1 MSQKLCLYLYV
12 WVLCLTPVSSV
23 WPNEVFEN
31 YDTKLQSI
39 KVRFQVE
46 EQLIDMNDTR
56 MSKEILLLLWI
67 AVTHNWLEKSTS
79 WLLSPQCMRGDTSR
93 TKIDT
98 YSNKASTFD
107 GQGQQHI
114 TVDIQSKCWG
124 GTKTWPATSAL
135 CTILTILLTLWN
147 SEQKN
152 RLLINKTFLFF
163 IKIRWKT
170 KKFY

>member
-67 AVTHNWLEKSTS
+67 AVTHN
-79 WLLSPQCMRGDTSR
+79 
-93 TKIDT
+93 
-98 YSNKASTFD
+98 
-107 GQGQQHI
+107 
-114 TVDIQSKCWG
+114 
-124 GTKTWPATSAL
+124 
-135 CTILTILLTLWN
+135 
-147 SEQKN
+147 
-152 RLLINKTFLFF
+152 
-163 IKIRWKT
+163 
-170 KKFY
+170 